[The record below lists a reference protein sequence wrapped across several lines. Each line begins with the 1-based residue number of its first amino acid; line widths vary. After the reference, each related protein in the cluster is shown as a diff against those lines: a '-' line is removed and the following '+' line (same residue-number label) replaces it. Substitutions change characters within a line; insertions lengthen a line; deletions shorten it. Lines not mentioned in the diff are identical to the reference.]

1 MQTSTELP
9 VPSAKTITFTGADGK
24 TVDIPIPATTSEIRQ
39 LTLRRHELSDQLT
52 EMTERRSEL
61 VKEIITAPEG
71 VTKTGLED
79 RVKLLDKQIIQLE
92 TDLATTGRQLSAAP
106 SNLVEE
112 INFETRAQQNNGD
125 DWAEGMFAGG
135 FGVLIPV
142 IVISLFMRRRRKKR
156 KTAEPAKILGADSTE
171 RLERLERGMEAIAIE
186 IERVSEGQRF
196 VTKLL
201 SDSAQPVGAR
211 RIE

>member
-9 VPSAKTITFTGADGK
+9 ATGAKTITFTGADGK
-24 TVDIPIPATTSEIRQ
+24 TVLIPIPSTTSEIRQ
-39 LTLRRHELSDQLT
+39 LTLRRHELSGQLT

-79 RVKLLDKQIIQLE
+79 RVKLLDQQIIQLE

-112 INFETRAQQNNGD
+112 INFETRAQQNSGD
-125 DWAEGMFAGG
+125 DWAEGMLAGG
-135 FGVLIPV
+135 FGVLLPV
-142 IVISLFMRRRRKKR
+142 ILITLFMRRRRRKR

>member
-1 MQTSTELP
+1 MQTSIEQP
-9 VPSAKTITFTGADGK
+9 APGAKTITFTGTDGK
-24 TVDIPIPATTSEIRQ
+24 PVVIQVPATTSEIRQ

-61 VKEIITAPEG
+61 VKEIIVAPEG

-79 RVKLLDKQIIQLE
+79 RVKLLDQQIIQLE
-92 TDLATTGRQLSAAP
+92 TDLATTGRQLSSAP

-125 DWAEGMFAGG
+125 DWVEGMLAGG
-135 FGVLIPV
+135 VGVLVPV
-142 IVISLFMRRRRKKR
+142 ILITLFMRRRRRKR
-156 KTAEPAKILGADSTE
+156 KTAEPANTFGADSTD

-201 SDSAQPVGAR
+201 SDSAQPVSAR

>member
-1 MQTSTELP
+1 MQTSSEQP
-9 VPSAKTITFTGADGK
+9 APGAKTITFTGADGK
-24 TVDIPIPATTSEIRQ
+24 PVVIPIPATTSEIRQ

-61 VKEIITAPEG
+61 VKEIIVAPQG

-79 RVKLLDKQIIQLE
+79 RVKLLDQQIIQLE
-92 TDLATTGRQLSAAP
+92 TDLATTGRQLSSAP

-112 INFETRAQQNNGD
+112 IDFETRAQQNNGD
-125 DWAEGMFAGG
+125 DWVEGMLAGG
-135 FGVLIPV
+135 FGVLLPV
-142 IVISLFMRRRRKKR
+142 ILITLFMRRRRRKR
-156 KTAEPAKILGADSTE
+156 KTAEPAKTFGADSTD

-201 SDSAQPVGAR
+201 SESAQPVGAR